1 MLSGAGGCAWRR
13 LGLPQCRWFS
23 RAILV
28 SVQLPGVTDAEHATS
43 LVEMRRLAETLGHD
57 VEEVLTQRRT
67 SLGATV
73 IGKGKLEELARA
85 RERSLPSEP
94 VVILVDTD
102 RLTRTQETSLTAAA
116 GGAQVM
122 DRSRVILNIFKQH
135 ARTRAARVQVEMAE
149 LMYNGPAA
157 VRSGVTASESG
168 GGGKG
173 AGEKQSELTS
183 RQVRDRMALLRRELE
198 AIEKE
203 EVTRRERRDDVAKVA
218 IVGYT
223 NAGKSSLMR
232 ALTGSDV
239 LVEDKLFA
247 TLTTTSRVL
256 RSPADWNRLS
266 VPRVLVSDTVGF
278 IRKLPTELVASFA
291 ATLAEAADADVL
303 LHVCDASDADWRA
316 QMKVTDEVLEKTGAG
331 KVPRVLVFNKV
342 DLVTDSAV
350 LAQLRQEFPE
360 ALFVS
365 ALEEADV
372 RGLAERV
379 TGLFEACMTPMDLAL
394 NYDDP
399 KRGLLLGKVR
409 ATCKVLEEF
418 SDEETGKTHL
428 KLLVPR
434 HLAADLKGKD

>member
-1 MLSGAGGCAWRR
+1 MRLSV
-13 LGLPQCRWFS
+13 PCRWFYS

-28 SVQLPGVTDAEHATS
+28 SVQLPGVTDAETATS
-43 LVEMRRLAETLGHD
+43 LVEMRRLAETLGHEVD
-57 VEEVLTQRRT
+57 EEALTQRRT

-73 IGKGKLEELARA
+73 VGKGKLEELTRL
-85 RERSLPSEP
+85 RERSLPSDP
-94 VVILVDTD
+94 VVVLVDTE
-102 RLTRTQETSLTAAA
+102 RLTKTQEASLAAA
-116 GGAQVM
+116 TGGAQVM
-122 DRSRVILNIFKQH
+122 DRSKLILTIFKQH
-135 ARTRAARVQVEMAE
+135 ARTRAAKVQVEMAE
-149 LMYNGPAA
+149 LMSGMGGP

-173 AGEKQSELTS
+173 AGEKQTELTS

-247 TLTTTSRVL
+247 TLSTTSRVL

-266 VPRVLVSDTVGF
+266 VPRILVSDTVGF

-291 ATLAEAADADVL
+291 ATLAEAADADAL
-303 LHVCDASDADWRA
+303 LHVCDASDPDWRA
-316 QMKVTDEVLEKTGAG
+316 QMQVTEEVLQKTGAG
-331 KVPRVLVFNKV
+331 EVPRMVVFNKV
-342 DLVTDSAV
+342 DLLTDAAF
-350 LAQLRQEFPE
+350 LAQLKQQFPE

-372 RGLAERV
+372 RAVAERV
-379 TGLFEACMTPMDLAL
+379 TAVFEACMTPMELAL

-418 SDEETGKTHL
+418 CDEETGKTHL

-434 HLAADLKGKD
+434 HLAMDLKAKD

>member
-1 MLSGAGGCAWRR
+1 M
-13 LGLPQCRWFS
+13 
-23 RAILV
+23 
-28 SVQLPGVTDAEHATS
+28 SVQLPGVSDAEHATS
-43 LVEMRRLAETLGHD
+43 LVEMRRLGETLGLD
-57 VEEVLTQRRT
+57 VDEHALTQRRT
-67 SLGATV
+67 SVGATV
-73 IGKGKLEELARA
+73 LGKGKLEELARL
-85 RERSLPSEP
+85 RERSLPTEP
-94 VVILVDTD
+94 VVVLVDTES
-102 RLTRTQETSLTAAA
+102 RLTRTQEASLAAA
-116 GGAQVM
+116 TGGAQVM
-122 DRSRVILNIFKQH
+122 DRSRLILNIFKQH
-135 ARTRAARVQVEMAE
+135 ARSRAAKVQVEMAE

-183 RQVRDRMALLRRELE
+183 RQVRDRMAQLRRELE

-247 TLTTTSRVL
+247 TLSTTSRVL
-256 RSPADWNRLS
+256 RSPVDWSRAS
-266 VPRVLVSDTVGF
+266 VPRILVSDTVGF

-291 ATLAEAADADVL
+291 ATLAEAADADAL

-316 QMKVTDEVLEKTGAG
+316 QMRVTEEVLAKTGAG
-331 KVPRVLVFNKV
+331 QVPRMLVFNKV
-342 DLVTDSAV
+342 DLVAEAAV

-365 ALEEADV
+365 ALREADV
-372 RGLAERV
+372 RAVAERV
-379 TGLFEACMTPMDLAL
+379 AAVFEACMTPMDLAL

-409 ATCKVLEEF
+409 ATCKVLEEY

-434 HLAADLKGKD
+434 HLAMDLKAKD